1 MGPNNTELQLVPQTL
16 FLQHFLYGGRHVLTN
31 QHSVSFLNVICP
43 TGLHGG
49 LLLVNI
55 IRDWTQYVRWKDRC
69 FKYWL
74 FWWTL
79 FWTLFWILFWT
90 LLWTLFWTLFWT
102 NILKHYSKTLFWN
115 NIQKI
120 ILNIIL
126 KHYSEHTW
134 KVICWR
140 KIFTFQRKILNENL
154 RKTNLARRWLNLIKT
169 RCAMYIY
176 IKRTPEV
183 VANKIV
189 SEASLQILKS
199 ELSQS
204 DIWKP

>member
-1 MGPNNTELQLVPQTL
+1 MK
-16 FLQHFLYGGRHVLTN
+16 
-31 QHSVSFLNVICP
+31 
-43 TGLHGG
+43 
-49 LLLVNI
+49 
-55 IRDWTQYVRWKDRC
+55 QYSENYSEHY
-69 FKYWL
+69 FE
-74 FWWTL
+74 TL
-79 FWTLFWILFWT
+79 FWKLFW
-90 LLWTLFWTLFWT
+90 
-102 NILKHYSKTLFWN
+102 NMILKHYSQHYSQHYFETLFWSSFWTFCW
-115 NIQKI
+115 
-120 ILNIIL
+120 NIIL
-126 KHYSEHTW
+126 KYHSEHTW

-204 DIWKP
+204 ESRKLSNLWGHDFEAN